1 MKKLFLFILILFGM
15 ISIKGLAAGCSAQVC
30 MCPGGGYVT
39 TGQYCPVYNN
49 SNNGHTDYSKVP
61 SVDQYLFIMPLN
73 NSKYEL
79 IDLKTKDS
87 VNALNWR
94 SYYCP
99 YPYKKNVACYLV
111 DKVSYVA
118 IVSSEDGDIFYGGA
132 DPRFN
137 VSKGNAEN
145 YAKKECKK
153 AKGKNCK
160 LIMMIEPN
168 FKMVDKR
175 DTTTT
180 YLKITN

>member
-1 MKKLFLFILILFGM
+1 METVLFFLLFLG
-15 ISIKGLAAGCSAQVC
+15 
-30 MCPGGGYVT
+30 
-39 TGQYCPVYNN
+39 
-49 SNNGHTDYSKVP
+49 GHTDYSKVP
-61 SVDQYLFIMPLN
+61 SVNQYLFIMSLN
-73 NSKYEL
+73 NNKYEL
-79 IDLKTKDS
+79 IDLKTKDG

-111 DKVSYVA
+111 DKVSYIA

-175 DTTTT
+175 DNNTT